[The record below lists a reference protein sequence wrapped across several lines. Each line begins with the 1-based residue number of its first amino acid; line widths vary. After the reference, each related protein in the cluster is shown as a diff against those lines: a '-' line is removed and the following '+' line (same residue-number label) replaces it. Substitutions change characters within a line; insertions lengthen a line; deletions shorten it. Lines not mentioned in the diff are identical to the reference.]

1 MNGSRREFLLKS
13 MLTSAS
19 LSLLPSI
26 NADAIPAETP
36 GQAQAE
42 TTGQASAQTP
52 TERPGKKSINIF
64 SKNLHWLDYKGM
76 AEVAAELGF
85 DGIDLTVRPEGHVL
99 PERVAEDLPKAVEAV
114 KKAGLQVHMIV
125 TGITKAEDQFTER
138 ILKTASSLG
147 IGYYR
152 LGWLN
157 YDEKASMSDNLAYFG
172 AQMSKFNVLNKKYK
186 IRGDYQNHSGLSFGS
201 PVWDLWMI
209 LRGLDPQWTGS
220 QFDVMHAQV
229 EGGNTWQLGLK
240 LLKSHIKTIDI
251 KDFIWTKGDATSPA
265 WKTQVV
271 PLGEG
276 MIDYGKYLKL
286 LKDYDLTGPFSM
298 HFEYPLGGVENG
310 AKQITI
316 PKEEVLAAMKRDLAL
331 FKKMLSEAGIVS

>member
-1 MNGSRREFLLKS
+1 MNTRREFLLKS

-19 LSLLPSI
+19 LSLLPSLSEASQTQ
-26 NADAIPAETP
+26 AD
-36 GQAQAE
+36 
-42 TTGQASAQTP
+42 
-52 TERPGKKSINIF
+52 RPGKKSINVF
-64 SKNLHWLDYKGM
+64 SKNLHWLDYNGM
-76 AEVAAELGF
+76 AGVAAELGF
-85 DGIDLTVRPEGHVL
+85 DGIDLTVRPEGHVV
-99 PERVAEDLPKAVEAV
+99 PERVADDLPKAVEAV
-114 KKAGLQVHMIV
+114 KKAGLNVHMIV
-125 TGITKAEDQFTER
+125 TAITNADDKFTEP
-138 ILKTASSLG
+138 ILKTAASLG

-152 LGWLN
+152 MGWIN
-157 YDEKASMSDNLAYFG
+157 YDDKKSMNDNLDHFRS
-172 AQMSKFNVLNKKYK
+172 QMTKLTALNKKYK

-209 LRGLDPQWTGS
+209 IKDLDSQWIGS

-251 KDFIWTKGDATSPA
+251 KDFIWKKADT
-265 WKTQVV
+265 WKPEVV

-276 MIDYGKYLKL
+276 MIDYARYLKF
-286 LKDYDLTGPFSM
+286 LKEFDLAGPFSM
-298 HFEYPLGGVENG
+298 HFEYPLGGAENG

-316 PKEEVLAAMKRDLAL
+316 SKEELMKAMKRDLSL

>member
-1 MNGSRREFLLKS
+1 
-13 MLTSAS
+13 MLTSAG
-19 LSLLPSI
+19 LSLISSTAVDAAPQQ
-26 NADAIPAETP
+26 AD
-36 GQAQAE
+36 
-42 TTGQASAQTP
+42 
-52 TERPGKKSINIF
+52 RPGKKSINIF
-64 SKNLHWLDYKGM
+64 SKNLHWLDYNGM
-76 AEVAAELGF
+76 AGVAAELGF
-85 DGIDLTVRPEGHVL
+85 DGIDLTVRPEGHVV
-99 PERVAEDLPKAVEAV
+99 PQRVADDLPKAVEAI

-125 TGITKAEDQFTER
+125 TAITSAEDPHTEP
-138 ILKTASSLG
+138 ILRTASRLG

-152 LGWLN
+152 MGWIN
-157 YDEKASMSDNLAYFG
+157 YDGKKSMSDNLEYFRS
-172 AQMSKFNVLNKKYK
+172 QMSKLAELNRKYK

-209 LRGLDPQWTGS
+209 LKEIDPAWTGS

-251 KDFIWTKGDATSPA
+251 KDFVWVKTDT

-271 PLGEG
+271 PLGQG
-276 MIDYGKYLKL
+276 MIDYGKYLRL
-286 LKDYDLTGPFSM
+286 LKEYDLTGPFSM
-298 HFEYPLGGVENG
+298 HFEYPLGGAENG

-316 PKEEVLAAMKRDLAL
+316 SRDEVLAAMKRDLGL